1 MSSEV
6 GRSYKVVVIGA
17 GVAGISAA
25 HFLVSN
31 GIRDVVLLESRDRIG
46 GRVHTVG
53 GAKAG
58 GGGSGKIELGAEWI
72 RGGCPANSLFNLAN
86 R

>member
-1 MSSEV
+1 MTEV

-17 GVAGISAA
+17 GISGISAV
-25 HFLVSN
+25 HFLVSH

-46 GRVHTVG
+46 GRIHTLARDKG
-53 GAKAG
+53 R
-58 GGGSGKIELGAEWI
+58 GKIELGAEWI
-72 RGGCPANSLFNLAN
+72 KGGCPANSLFNLAN

>member
-1 MSSEV
+1 MSEV

-17 GVAGISAA
+17 GISGISAA
-25 HFLVSN
+25 HFLVSH

-46 GRVHTVG
+46 GRIHTVARSKG
-53 GAKAG
+53 
-58 GGGSGKIELGAEWI
+58 GKIELGAEWI
-72 RGGCPANSLFNLAN
+72 KGGCPANSLFNLAN